1 MLSLFTFY
9 ADPNHSNNHKITI
22 FLLST
27 YPAYYMNREST
38 NMGSFFG
45 NLFLLFLFTKVEIL
59 KEVPISCFT
68 DFGYKNY
75 RCTLYIAVV
84 FTNQV
89 LLKDRI
95 FISMIRNFYNSAK
108 LLYTTKIYILVQQK
122 F

>member
-89 LLKDRI
+89 LHKDRI
-95 FISMIRNFYNSAK
+95 FIIHNSE
-108 LLYTTKIYILVQQK
+108 LSHRSR
-122 F
+122 